1 MENSVFTF
9 LKSFGEHEQVCHL
22 YENDTEC
29 YEVAANYFIH
39 GIKSGSPCV
48 YVSDRHA
55 PRELLMRLEG
65 HGLIPH
71 GNPKGRP
78 FEELLI
84 KDRSKEQQKADDVI
98 GLIEKGLEKLVKK
111 AKKTVRVLM
120 VLDRD
125 PFFFL
130 TSSERLWIKAQ
141 LNKLC
146 LMMPVTMMVQYNI
159 ERISSKELL
168 SIFRTHPMI
177 VEKNVVFRSPIY
189 TEPDLILKEGRNE
202 LDRIKSLSGKE
213 KKILGLITDGL
224 SNSAIAKELTISIKT
239 VETHRANIMKKL
251 EIHNLVDLVKFS
263 MRNGMG

>member
-22 YENDTEC
+22 YENDSEC
-29 YEVAANYFIH
+29 YEVAASYFIH

-65 HGLIPH
+65 HGLANP
-71 GNPKGRP
+71 GNPKERM
-78 FEELLI
+78 FEEILI
-84 KDRSKEQQKADDVI
+84 KNRSREPRSADDI
-98 GLIEKGLEKLVKK
+98 IELIKKGIEKVIRKGKST
-111 AKKTVRVLM
+111 ARVLV

-141 LNKLC
+141 LNKMC
-146 LMMPVTMMVQYNI
+146 LEMPVMMMVQFNI
-159 ERISSKELL
+159 ERIGSKELL

-177 VEKNVVFRSPIY
+177 VEKNVVFKSPTY
-189 TEPDLILKEGRNE
+189 TEPDLILKEGSNE

-251 EIHNLVDLVKFS
+251 DIHNLVDLVKFS

>member
-9 LKSFGEHEQVCHL
+9 LKSFGEHGHVCHL
-22 YENDTEC
+22 YEHDSEC

-55 PRELLMRLEG
+55 PRELLTRLEG
-65 HGLIPH
+65 HGLDSH
-71 GNPKGRP
+71 GNPKGRM
-78 FEELLI
+78 FEEIIL
-84 KDRSKEQQKADDVI
+84 KNRAKEPERADDI
-98 GLIEKGLEKLVKK
+98 IELIERGLEKLIKK
-111 AKKTVRVLM
+111 SKKSVRVLM

-141 LNKLC
+141 LNKMC
-146 LMMPVTMMVQYNI
+146 LGMPIMMLVQYNI
-159 ERISSKELL
+159 ERIGSKELL
-168 SIFRTHPMI
+168 SIFRTHPVI
-177 VEKNVVFRSPIY
+177 VEKTVVFKSPTY
-189 TEPDLILKEGRNE
+189 TEPDLILKEGSNE

-251 EIHNLVDLVKFS
+251 DIHNLVDLVKFS